1 MAGPGRVLVVED
13 EDMIRESLVE
23 FLDEQG
29 YEAVGATDGRDALQ
43 KLRASPDRWCV
54 ILLDLMMPIMD
65 GEAFR
70 DEQRLDPTLSRIP
83 VGVLSA
89 YRDVA
94 ERAAALGVAF
104 HVPKPLKLPVLLNLL
119 RQHCGSVALGGLAT
133 PKP

>member
-1 MAGPGRVLVVED
+1 MARPGRVLVVED

-29 YEAVGATDGRDALQ
+29 YDAVGATDGRDALQ
-43 KLRASPDRWCV
+43 KLRASPEHWCV

-70 DEQRLDPTLSRIP
+70 DEQRLDPALARIP

-94 ERAAALGVAF
+94 ERAANLGVAF
-104 HVPKPLKLPVLLNLL
+104 HVTKPLKLPVLLDQL
-119 RQHCGSVALGGLAT
+119 RQHCGRVALVGAPT
-133 PKP
+133 TKS